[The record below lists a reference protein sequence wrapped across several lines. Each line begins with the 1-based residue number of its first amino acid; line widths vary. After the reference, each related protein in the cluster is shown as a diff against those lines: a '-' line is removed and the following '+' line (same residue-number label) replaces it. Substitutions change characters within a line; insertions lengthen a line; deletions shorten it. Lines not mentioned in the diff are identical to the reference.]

1 MPVINMRE
9 LSRRTGGV
17 VDEMRSRKR
26 PTLVTR
32 GGRPVAALV
41 PIDPGALE
49 DWILATAPTFV
60 GGMRAADRELRAGK
74 TTSLDAF
81 LGRLPNADALKQAER
96 KPRRRPK
103 PEAS

>member
-1 MPVINMRE
+1 MAVVNMRE

-41 PIDPGALE
+41 PIDLTALE

-60 GGMRAADRELRAGK
+60 AGMRAADRELRASK
-74 TTSLDAF
+74 TISLGTV
-81 LGRLPNADALKQAER
+81 LGSLRSDTRKRAE
-96 KPRRRPK
+96 PRRRR
-103 PEAS
+103 

>member
-1 MPVINMRE
+1 MAVVNIRE

-41 PIDPGALE
+41 PIDPTALE

-60 GGMRAADRELRAGK
+60 AGMRAADRELRAGK
-74 TTSLDAF
+74 TIPLGTVLGSLRNDT
-81 LGRLPNADALKQAER
+81 RKRAE
-96 KPRRRPK
+96 PRRRR
-103 PEAS
+103 